1 MVGIDTNVLVRFLT
15 RDEPDQADLAITS
28 LERALARD
36 EAVFVSRVVICEL
49 VWVLRRAYG
58 YPRTTIAEAL
68 ARLLDTGNVV
78 FEGREGLRTALSA
91 YRTGRGD
98 LADYLIRETAIA
110 AGCESVVTF
119 DKALLQ
125 EPGFTEPGA

>member
-15 RDEPDQADLAITS
+15 RDEPAQADRARAL
-28 LERALARD
+28 LHDALARG
-36 EAVFVSRVVICEL
+36 EEVFVSRVVICEL
-49 VWVLRRAYG
+49 VWVLRKAYG

-91 YRTGRGD
+91 YRAGRGD
-98 LADYLIRETAIA
+98 LSDYLSRESALA
-110 AGCESVVTF
+110 AGCETVATF
-119 DKALLQ
+119 DQALLD